1 MDDAERVAAFDRLGS
16 DWRWETGVDDR
27 FTFFSLT
34 NSDTGLNLERWMG
47 GSRREGATQDSANL
61 ARLEALEAIIARHEP
76 FRDVV
81 YGTQWGA
88 EGPRWCS
95 ISGEPRYDCAGA
107 FAGYRG
113 VGRDATAF
121 VETRNVLE
129 AKSLALDAILRAT
142 PDGVRLV
149 QNGMTLAVNDQLYD
163 ILGLTN
169 RAHQAD
175 PAASLQSL
183 LEMAQRGEYGPGD
196 PAVLAGARA
205 EAVRTL
211 AASTRKSFDEQRH
224 LKTGRWVE
232 TRLRILDD
240 GAFLVLCRD
249 ITEDKRREAEL
260 QRQAALLTTIVS
272 NIDGAIAV
280 YDKDKRLAA
289 WNDRFPT
296 MLGIDPSLLKVGVSA
311 RDLLISQ
318 ARSGEFGPGDP
329 EVEGEHRFATYFGNE
344 PVAGERTRPDGTII
358 HMRRNLVPGGGAVT
372 IYMDVTALRRIDTE
386 LQELNTTLERRI
398 AEGTRALTE
407 KEQFLRTLFE
417 SVPGMAYRCTSD
429 GEHRM
434 MFVSSGSHEL
444 LGLEWGDLVDNGID
458 YRDLIDP
465 RDRDIVRE
473 KVQRDLATSGRFELE
488 YRLRHAD
495 GSWRWVWDRA
505 RAVPSAQG
513 VATMEGFVLDIT
525 GRKEAE
531 HELARVRDNL
541 SDAVESVNHGIILY
555 DREGR
560 LILFN
565 QRALEQFEGA
575 ADLIVVGSTFREIFD
590 KMIERGMIPLAP
602 GQTRAQRVAELLAPL
617 LAADGTAVEHT
628 TPDGRTLLASARPSR
643 SGHLVSIAIDVTD
656 HLAREQL
663 LREAQRMEAIGQL
676 TGGLAHDLNNYLAVI
691 IGNLELLAE
700 CPGLDPQAP
709 KLIANAISGVERGA
723 ELTKSLLAF
732 SRRQPLDPVVL
743 DIGPRIAEVSRLI
756 GRTIGERVVLDL
768 HVASDLWL
776 VEIDGA
782 QLDTAIVN
790 LAVNARDAMPTGGT
804 LTIEAHNISRGAN
817 GSPPGDHVLIEV
829 RDTGFGMT
837 AEIAAK
843 AFEPF
848 FTTKGPGH
856 GTGLGLSMVHGFV
869 HQSGGT
875 IRLVSRVG
883 EGTSAYLFLPRSLR
897 ALASMQA
904 TDVKF
909 AQQRGAERVL
919 LVDDNAD
926 VRLSA
931 GDQLRS
937 LGYRVSEADSGD
949 AALALLEA
957 DPGAFDL
964 VFTDMVMPG
973 HIDGLALAGI
983 VRQRWPALAVLLTSG
998 YASELDSTVNRGTA
1012 DFELLRKPY
1021 RKSALASALRQA
1033 LAEN

>member
-1 MDDAERVAAFDRLGS
+1 MDEAHRQAAFDRLDS
-16 DWRWETGVDDR
+16 DWRWETDADDR
-27 FTFFSLT
+27 FTFFSMT
-34 NSDTGLNLERWMG
+34 SSYTGLNLEGWMG
-47 GSRREGATQDSANL
+47 GRRREGATQDSINL
-61 ARLEALEAIIARHEP
+61 ARVEALEAIIARHEP
-76 FRDVV
+76 FRDFV
-81 YGTQWGA
+81 YATQWGS

-95 ISGEPRYDCAGA
+95 INGEPRYDGAGA

-113 VGRDATAF
+113 IGRDVTAS
-121 VETRNVLE
+121 VETTNMLE

-149 QNGMTLAVNDQLYD
+149 RNGMTLAVNDQLYD

-175 PAASLQSL
+175 PAADLQSL

-196 PAVLAGARA
+196 PATLASARA
-205 EAVRTL
+205 EAVRKL
-211 AASTRKSFDEQRH
+211 VGSTRKSFDEQRH
-224 LKTGRWVE
+224 LTTGRWVE
-232 TRLRILDD
+232 TRLRVLDD
-240 GAFLVLCRD
+240 DAVLMLCRD
-249 ITEDKRREAEL
+249 ITEDKCREAEL
-260 QRQAALLTTIVS
+260 QRQAALLSTIVS

-296 MLGIDPSLLKVGVSA
+296 MLGIDPSLLKVGVPA

-318 ARSGEFGPGDP
+318 AMSGQFGPCDP
-329 EVEGEHRFATYFGNE
+329 EVEGEHRLATYFGDE
-344 PVAGERTRPDGTII
+344 AIAGERTRPDGTII
-358 HMRRNLVPGGGAVT
+358 HMRRSLVPGGGAVT
-372 IYMDVTALRRIDTE
+372 IYMDVTELRRIDTE

-398 AEGTRALTE
+398 AEGTQALTE

-444 LGLEWGDLVDNGID
+444 LGLEWGDLVNNGID

-473 KVQRDLATSGRFELE
+473 KVQRDLATTGRFELE

-505 RAVPSAQG
+505 RAVPSAHG

-531 HELARVRDNL
+531 YELARLRDNL
-541 SDAVESVNHGIILY
+541 SDAIEGVDHGIMLY
-555 DREGR
+555 DSEGR

-565 QRALEQFEGA
+565 QRALGLFAGA
-575 ADLIVVGSTFREIFD
+575 AELIVVGTTFGEVFD
-590 KMIERGMIPLAP
+590 KMIGRGMIPLAP
-602 GQTRAQRVAELLAPL
+602 GQTRAQRIAELLAPL
-617 LAADGTAVEHT
+617 LAADGSAVEHT
-628 TPDGRTLLASARPSR
+628 TPDGRTLLVSARPSR
-643 SGHLVSIAIDVTD
+643 TGHMVSIAVDVTD
-656 HLAREQL
+656 RLASEQL

-700 CPGLDPQAP
+700 CPGLDPHAP

-732 SRRQPLDPVVL
+732 SRRQPLAPVVL

-756 GRTIGERVVLDL
+756 RRTIGERIVLDL
-768 HVASDLWL
+768 RMTPDLWP

-790 LAVNARDAMPTGGT
+790 LSVNARDAMPAGGT
-804 LTIEAHNISRGAN
+804 LTIEARNVSHGVN
-817 GSPPGDHVLIEV
+817 GVPPGDHVLIEV
-829 RDTGFGMT
+829 KDTGFGMT
-837 AEIAAK
+837 AEIAAR

-875 IRLVSRVG
+875 IRLASHVG
-883 EGTSAYLFLPRSLR
+883 VGTSACLFLPRSVSAPATL
-897 ALASMQA
+897 QA
-904 TDVKF
+904 TDATG

-919 LVDDNAD
+919 LVDDNPD

-937 LGYRVSEADSGD
+937 LGYRVSEAASGD

-957 DPGAFDL
+957 DPGSFDL
-964 VFTDMVMPG
+964 VFTDMIMPG
-973 HIDGLALAGI
+973 QIDGLALAGI
-983 VRQRWPALAVLLTSG
+983 VRQRWPSVGVLLTSG
-998 YASELDSTVNRGTA
+998 YASELDGTA
-1012 DFELLRKPY
+1012 SRGPTDFELLRKPY
-1021 RKSALASALRQA
+1021 RKSALASALRQV
-1033 LAEN
+1033 LAGR